1 MSNFLSAHM
10 LFVQSA
16 RSVETGLRSAAE
28 TETRGRDAAE
38 QIFLVIDQRGLF
50 VLGCAHGN
58 HQWNEVVFLGM
69 GLARSRRRIPLEQA
83 RYPLSRTALNERCLQ
98 PGIEALRRLLRTR
111 SELPQVVVTQAA
123 ADDQYALFAQRR
135 ERAARR

>member
-1 MSNFLSAHM
+1 
-10 LFVQSA
+10 
-16 RSVETGLRSAAE
+16 
-28 TETRGRDAAE
+28 
-38 QIFLVIDQRGLF
+38 
-50 VLGCAHGN
+50 
-58 HQWNEVVFLGM
+58 LGM

-135 ERAARR
+135 ERAARRHMNGRIVSTLERELHDRQLSRRIHHS